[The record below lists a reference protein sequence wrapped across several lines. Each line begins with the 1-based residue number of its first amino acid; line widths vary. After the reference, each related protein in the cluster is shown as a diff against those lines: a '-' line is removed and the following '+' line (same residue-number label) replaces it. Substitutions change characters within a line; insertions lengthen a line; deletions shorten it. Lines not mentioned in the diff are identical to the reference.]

1 MTEVPRGLEIVA
13 HDDRDQP
20 PLGRKWI
27 SPKKTNERQG
37 HYLSQVV
44 AGERP
49 LDEHAADVVRAY
61 LEAHHAKQ

>member
-13 HDDRDQP
+13 HDDKGLP

-27 SPKKTNERQG
+27 SPQRANERQG
-37 HYLSQVV
+37 RHLSRIV
-44 AGERP
+44 AGEVP
-49 LDEHAADVVRAY
+49 LDDSAAEVVRAY